1 VPNGLAPGNSGYG
14 PALWNACEKFGLY
27 IAVGADPAVLEMPMP
42 FMAVAPKAAAFDTL
56 KNLDY
61 RSSISRANATL
72 PHRRR
77 LQVGGEGQPLRDRI
91 RGGRGGRRRG
101 ESRRDRVD
109 FDLDGGVVGEVY
121 AAVDGGRGVGR
132 LKKSVR
138 NHRTPR
144 TNRLT
149 CAPGRIGIGWLTG
162 SRPNRILFAL

>member
-56 KNLDY
+56 IADVF
-61 RSSISRANATL
+61 RSG
-72 PHRRR
+72 
-77 LQVGGEGQPLRDRI
+77 VRDSPF
-91 RGGRGGRRRG
+91 
-101 ESRRDRVD
+101 ETE
-109 FDLDGGVVGEVY
+109 LGVVEGVVDEGK
-121 AAVDGGRGVGR
+121 AVETESTSILTGVLLEKSMPR
-132 LKKSVR
+132 LMGAVVSVG
-138 NHRTPR
+138 
-144 TNRLT
+144 